1 MKKLIS
7 TDSKTPTKKP
17 VPSSNH
23 YIKPVKKVRFTQQKL
38 GTLSPVQQPSWEAF
52 FSSSK
57 TDPKLIGFEK
67 RSRRKFKN
75 LYLDNEM
82 IVAEAAK
89 MIEIVQKENG
99 SQISL
104 KETSLESLNSV
115 IANHSGIVFSN
126 KEKVAFLNLHTY
138 ESFEWDFEWK
148 PFTFALG
155 EDFFVNWNKR
165 NIRRTWRVVLL

>member
-38 GTLSPVQQPSWEAF
+38 GTLQQPSWEAF

-115 IANHSGIVFSN
+115 IANHL
-126 KEKVAFLNLHTY
+126 FL
-138 ESFEWDFEWK
+138 
-148 PFTFALG
+148 AI
-155 EDFFVNWNKR
+155 KR
-165 NIRRTWRVVLL
+165 K